1 MLPALLL
8 LLRARALPS
17 TSLQIRPNNGLPI
30 FLALFPTRAHRALTC
45 FSNSFIPIDN
55 SRAGEPPE
63 TPAPVFAIRAFKSA
77 LFGTPGADDDESTHR
92 TTTATTAVKTKNPS
106 TNQLLN
112 DHITLKP
119 SSGNTGDAF
128 KASKADLDLAMN
140 AMASPTKSIL
150 VTPGTASN
158 RRKTVSF
165 GDGVV
170 DNERKREDPFTK
182 PNKTPTSSSNNFSSQ
197 WSATSSD
204 GKFKPRSKLT
214 QALMDSRE
222 KSKGT
227 GLFSSQDLEPNP
239 SSEGSRP
246 SPTEDDNDDTINLNE
261 PRSQSGKYWK
271 AEFDSYRT
279 KTTWEIKK
287 LIQYRSAAKTYAK
300 KKDEEASRL
309 ADKLREE
316 EIKVSEMERHVTHLA
331 STMVGESANADK
343 EKLVQ
348 DLTKQTALALQYK
361 HRVNSLRKLL
371 ERHGVVGNEVDDI
384 AEQSES
390 ESSSEKTTEE
400 LRKTQQA
407 LDEAKAK
414 IDDMKLQQSDFTKL
428 QDLAR
433 SSEQK
438 ACELQKENASLKQ
451 TLARV
456 KQEMSKY
463 EGRRK
468 EKEAKLKQREA
479 KLETRIQE
487 YRERLKNASQQ
498 HRDHEESLK
507 ESFNEERHRMQEQ
520 IDQLKIKL
528 TAIESLPHTQVRAR
542 HSESPRK
549 NYTGVHVF
557 DFGQNS
563 PQKDPED
570 DNTADIDEPPSPSPR
585 AKERR
590 SYPSRYTTTAGDL
603 DLKRAMK
610 AMGITDEDQLA
621 YLGES
626 LKPPKSR
633 YQNENHDDEEP
644 ATIPPSSPP
653 DYPHHH
659 HHPPPSTRP
668 RPKQKSNNTNTYRS
682 LYAPTNTTMTSLAH
696 HLANNLDDSHHGR
709 LRARRSPSKY
719 SLDAV
724 TALPDSHVLDRAKRR
739 QSLAAV
745 VPRDSIPMDRKLQA
759 QARLKQRKEE
769 TRKGKENMRTYTN
782 QPLSVLEPIS

>member
-1 MLPALLL
+1 MLGWITGQEDQVA
-8 LLRARALPS
+8 
-17 TSLQIRPNNGLPI
+17 
-30 FLALFPTRAHRALTC
+30 
-45 FSNSFIPIDN
+45 DN

-77 LFGTPGADDDESTHR
+77 LFGTPGADDD
-92 TTTATTAVKTKNPS
+92 
-106 TNQLLN
+106 
-112 DHITLKP
+112 D
-119 SSGNTGDAF
+119 GNTGDAF

-246 SPTEDDNDDTINLNE
+246 SPTEDDNDDTINLDE

-271 AEFDSYRT
+271 AEFDNYRT

-549 NYTGVHVF
+549 NYTG
-557 DFGQNS
+557 
-563 PQKDPED
+563 
-570 DNTADIDEPPSPSPR
+570 
-585 AKERR
+585 
-590 SYPSRYTTTAGDL
+590 
-603 DLKRAMK
+603 
-610 AMGITDEDQLA
+610 
-621 YLGES
+621 
-626 LKPPKSR
+626 
-633 YQNENHDDEEP
+633 
-644 ATIPPSSPP
+644 
-653 DYPHHH
+653 
-659 HHPPPSTRP
+659 
-668 RPKQKSNNTNTYRS
+668 KSNNTNTYRS

>member
-1 MLPALLL
+1 M
-8 LLRARALPS
+8 
-17 TSLQIRPNNGLPI
+17 
-30 FLALFPTRAHRALTC
+30 
-45 FSNSFIPIDN
+45 
-55 SRAGEPPE
+55 
-63 TPAPVFAIRAFKSA
+63 FAIRAFKSA
-77 LFGTPGADDDESTHR
+77 LFGTPGADDDETADR
-92 TTTATTAVKTKNPS
+92 TIQTKKPS
-106 TNQLLN
+106 ANQRLN
-112 DHITLKP
+112 DRITLKP
-119 SSGNTGDAF
+119 STGTAGDASR
-128 KASKADLDLAMN
+128 ATKADMDLAMN

-165 GDGVV
+165 GDSVV
-170 DNERKREDPFTK
+170 DNERRREDLSTK
-182 PNKTPTSSSNNFSSQ
+182 SSKTPTSSSSNFSSQ
-197 WSATSSD
+197 WSANLSD

-214 QALMDSRE
+214 QALMDSRDRS
-222 KSKGT
+222 SKGT
-227 GLFSSQDLEPNP
+227 ELFSLQDAEPNP
-239 SSEGSRP
+239 SSEVGPKLS
-246 SPTEDDNDDTINLNE
+246 STEDDNDDTINLNE

-271 AEFDSYRT
+271 AEFDNYRT

-316 EIKVSEMERHVTHLA
+316 EIKVAEMERHVTQLA
-331 STMVGESANADK
+331 STMVGESPNADK

-361 HRVNSLRKLL
+361 HRVTSLRKLL

-384 AEQSES
+384 AEHSEP
-390 ESSSEKTTEE
+390 ESSSEKATQE

-407 LDEAKAK
+407 LEEAKTK
-414 IDDMKLQQSDFTKL
+414 VEEMKLQHSDFTKL
-428 QDLAR
+428 QELAR

-438 ACELQKENASLKQ
+438 ASELQKENASLKQ

-468 EKEAKLKQREA
+468 EKEARLKQREA

-487 YRERLKNASQQ
+487 YRERLKTASQQ
-498 HRDHEESLK
+498 HRDHEEDLK
-507 ESFNEERHRMQEQ
+507 ESFNEERRRMQEQ

-528 TAIESLPHTQVRAR
+528 TAIENLPQTQARAR
-542 HSESPRK
+542 HSDSPRK

-557 DFGQNS
+557 DFAQNS
-563 PQKDPED
+563 PQKDLED
-570 DNTADIDEPPSPSPR
+570 ENTADIDQPPSPSPR

-590 SYPSRYTTTAGDL
+590 SYPSRYTTTGDL

-610 AMGITDEDQLA
+610 AMGITDEHQLA

-626 LKPPKSR
+626 LKPPNSR
-633 YQNENHDDEEP
+633 YHTDHEEEQP
-644 ATIPPSSPP
+644 VMPPSSPP
-653 DYPHHH
+653 DYHQ
-659 HHPPPSTRP
+659 PPTTRS
-668 RPKQKSNNTNTYRS
+668 RPKQKPANSEKYRS
-682 LYAPTNTTMTSLAH
+682 LYAPTTTTMTSLAH

-724 TALPDSHVLDRAKRR
+724 SALPDSHVLDRAKRR
-739 QSLAAV
+739 QNLAAV
-745 VPRDSIPMDRKLQA
+745 GPRDSIPMDRKLQA

-769 TRKGKENMRTYTN
+769 SRKGKENMRAYTS